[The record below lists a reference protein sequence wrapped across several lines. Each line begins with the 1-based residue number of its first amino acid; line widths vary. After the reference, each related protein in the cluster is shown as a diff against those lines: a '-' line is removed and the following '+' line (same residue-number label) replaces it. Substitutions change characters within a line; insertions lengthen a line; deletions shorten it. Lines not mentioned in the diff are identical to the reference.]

1 VSLHI
6 ADAGS
11 RHLCF
16 LSDATVRFVA
26 VAISAPT
33 ALMAV
38 TIAAAGRSEFAGF
51 PGAFESEITI
61 SWHPEFYYYCFIF
74 QLKHSREHI
83 FVVIRIQNIIIT
95 CIGSYVDVLESFLF
109 GQV

>member
-38 TIAAAGRSEFAGF
+38 TIAAAGRPEFAGF

-61 SWHPEFYYYCFIF
+61 SWHPEFYYYSSGPVIEPTCARFYN
-74 QLKHSREHI
+74 R
-83 FVVIRIQNIIIT
+83 VV
-95 CIGSYVDVLESFLF
+95 L
-109 GQV
+109 